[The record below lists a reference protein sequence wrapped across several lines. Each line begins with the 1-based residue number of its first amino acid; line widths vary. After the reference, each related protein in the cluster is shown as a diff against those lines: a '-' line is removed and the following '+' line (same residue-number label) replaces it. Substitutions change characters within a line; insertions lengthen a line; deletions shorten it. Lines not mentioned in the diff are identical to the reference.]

1 MAAGLLGAKNLA
13 KIFIYDIMVT
23 VQHRK
28 ALKLQLIRGR
38 GKNMADMLSRA
49 KEIEPEILKDRRFL
63 HQNAELGDEL
73 PITTAYVKERLI
85 EMGYEPVEI
94 CKSGVVATVG
104 KGDKTFMLRADMD
117 ALPMD
122 EISGLEF
129 ASTNGYCH
137 SCGHDTHTA
146 MLLGAAKLLKER
158 EDELEGVVKLMFQ
171 PAEEFLSGARAM
183 IEAGLLENPTVDA
196 AMAIHISSNH
206 DSGTIQYTYGGS
218 HGSADKYNI
227 YITGKGGH
235 GASPHLCIDPV
246 NAACHVVIGL
256 NEILSRE
263 VDAKDVAIL
272 TVGAIQ
278 SGTKENIIP
287 ENAFI
292 TGTIRTKK
300 QAVRDFMKQRL
311 VELSTSIA
319 EAFRCKC
326 EVTFPFGVAP
336 LENNAPLMDEV
347 LGYTRAMLGDDLV
360 REAEGGMGSEDFS
373 LVTERVPGIFLTLGA
388 RVSDPESVYS
398 MHNPAVL
405 FDDSA
410 FYIGA
415 ATYANTAVEWLKN
428 NK

>member
-1 MAAGLLGAKNLA
+1 MG
-13 KIFIYDIMVT
+13 DI
-23 VQHRK
+23 
-28 ALKLQLIRGR
+28 
-38 GKNMADMLSRA
+38 LSRA
-49 KEIEPEILKDRRFL
+49 KAIEADILKDRRYL
-63 HQNAELGDEL
+63 HQNAELGDNL
-73 PITTAYVKERLI
+73 PITTAYVMERLT
-85 EMGYEPVEI
+85 EMGYTPVEI

-122 EISGLEF
+122 EVSGLEF

-183 IEAGLLENPTVDA
+183 IEAGLLENPKVDA
-196 AMAIHISSNH
+196 AMAIHIMSDR

-235 GASPHLCIDPV
+235 GASPHQCIDPV

-263 VDAKDVAIL
+263 VDASDVAIL

-287 ENAFI
+287 DNAFI

-300 QAVRDFMKQRL
+300 QSVRDFMKKRL
-311 VELSTSIA
+311 VEIATSIA
-319 EAFRCKC
+319 QAYRCEC

-336 LENNAPLMDEV
+336 LENDTALMDEV
-347 LGYTRAMLGDDLV
+347 LGYTRAMLGEERV
-360 REAEGGMGSEDFS
+360 IESAGGMAAETSRWSPAF
-373 LVTERVPGIFLTLGA
+373 GIFLSLGA
-388 RVSDPESVYS
+388 
-398 MHNPAVL
+398 
-405 FDDSA
+405 
-410 FYIGA
+410 G
-415 ATYANTAVEWLKN
+415 
-428 NK
+428 